1 MANLVPTGTEII
13 TVLGVQANGQRAATT
28 EEFTLNQ
35 LGLGPTLFGNGTGT
49 MAESGNLY
57 AVSGNP
63 LANPAGITNDYVL
76 AVYSL
81 PASSFNLAGKGI
93 EITASGSLGNDAQV
107 KRVKIIVNATA
118 AIAGSIITG
127 GTTLGDTGA
136 VTAANVGWV
145 LQSQVYKYGAAGSNT
160 QIGQLID
167 GSYGTTSLGVGL
179 PSAMTANESGAI
191 LVAVTGNA
199 TTSVGDIS
207 LYNINIEGFN

>member
-1 MANLVPTGTEII
+1 MANPTGTEII

-35 LGLGPTLFGNGTGT
+35 LGLGPSLFGGGTGT
-49 MAESGNLY
+49 LLESGNLY
-57 AVSGNP
+57 VGVGNP

-81 PASSFNLAGKGI
+81 PASSFNASGKGI
-93 EITASGSLGNDAQV
+93 EITASGNLGNDSQV
-107 KRVKIIVNATA
+107 KRVKIIVNATSA
-118 AIAGSIITG
+118 VTGGIIVG
-127 GTTLGDTGA
+127 GTTLGDTGS

-145 LQSQVYKYGAAGSNT
+145 LQSQVYKYGALGSNT
-160 QIGQLID
+160 QIGQFLD
-167 GSYGTTSLGVGL
+167 GSVGTLNLGVGL
-179 PSAMTANESGAI
+179 ASAITANEVASI

-207 LYNINIEGFN
+207 LYNVNVEGFN